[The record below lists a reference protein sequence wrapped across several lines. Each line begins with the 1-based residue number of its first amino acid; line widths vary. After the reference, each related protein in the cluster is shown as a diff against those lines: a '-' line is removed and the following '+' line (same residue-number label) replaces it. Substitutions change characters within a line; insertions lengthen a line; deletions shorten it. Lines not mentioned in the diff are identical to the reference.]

1 MRSAGGRVRIDAIA
15 RWLQD
20 AAYLDLIDAGFAERG
35 VWIVRR
41 CRIAV
46 AGFPRFGEEVAVRTF
61 CSAIGRFAAER
72 RTSVQGAAR
81 RSRRSRRGSGSTARR
96 CARPGFRPEF
106 ISVYEESAG
115 GVAPTSAFAIP
126 SLPTRRRRAAWTFRA
141 DDVDVAGHVNNS
153 HHWAALEQ
161 EWAAA
166 PPALLRRRDRVPRPG
181 AAGPGTGARRWRD
194 ALDRRRGRSRQRLDR
209 ARLSALSDPGARA
222 AAASRRG
229 APRAGAPSPGG
240 PRGAPRAGRHG
251 GSRAVAR

>member
-1 MRSAGGRVRIDAIA
+1 MLTELVDHPARGRVFEHRLMPGIADAVAGGRVRIDAIA

-72 RTSVQGAAR
+72 RTSIQGDGAAVEAVATWVWLDGETMR
-81 RSRRSRRGSGSTARR
+81 PARFP
-96 CARPGFRPEF
+96 AEF

-115 GVAPTSAFAIP
+115 G
-126 SLPTRRRRAAWTFRA
+126 RRANVRVRHPEPSDEAAASPWTFRA

-166 PPALLRRRDRVPRPG
+166 PPDSFDGEIEYHDPARPG
-181 AAGPGTGARRWRD
+181 PARVLADGAMRWIAD
-194 ALDRRRGRSRQRLDR
+194 EGGAV
-209 ARLSALSDPGARA
+209 SASIELG
-222 AAASRRG
+222 
-229 APRAGAPSPGG
+229 
-240 PRGAPRAGRHG
+240 
-251 GSRAVAR
+251 